1 MKSELVTPRFSSL
14 APWAEVVPGVG
25 PMTIDDFSALEE
37 DEWQY
42 ELVDGVLVRMPMS
55 GGEASSIAIRLAARL
70 GVYVEDHDL
79 GVVTGADGGYIIDP
93 VSRPNTELG
102 PDVAFVRAARVPAPT
117 SPSYS
122 KAWPLAPDLVVEVV
136 SPSQYGPGLAEKAR
150 QYLAAG
156 TRLVWIVWPRY
167 RRIDVW
173 RPGDSNP
180 SATVDDSGMLD
191 GEEVVPGFSYQ
202 VERLFA

>member
-1 MKSELVTPRFSSL
+1 MNSELVSPRSFSP

-25 PMTIDDFSALEE
+25 LMTIDDFSALEE

-55 GGEASSIAIRLAARL
+55 GGEASSIAVRLSARLA
-70 GVYVEDHDL
+70 VYVEDRDL

-93 VSRPNTELG
+93 ASRPNTELG
-102 PDVAFVRAARVPAPT
+102 PDVAFVRAARVPART

-122 KAWPLAPDLVVEVV
+122 KAWPLASDLVVEVV

-167 RRIDVW
+167 RRVDVW
-173 RPGDSNP
+173 RPGDSTP
-180 SATVDDSGMLD
+180 SGTVDESGRLD
-191 GEEVVPGFSYQ
+191 GEEVVPGFSYP